1 MGGTRFMVIKF
12 KELLKTAVFAVLGVL
27 IIIAIIYFLVP
38 KNSSTALYEPGVYT
52 SSIQLENESIDVQ
65 VTVDKNSIKDIALIH
80 TTESL
85 PVFYP
90 LFEETA
96 STMSKEIVKKQS
108 LDIRLPEEASVTA
121 QLIMDAVQDG
131 LTQAEIK

>member
-1 MGGTRFMVIKF
+1 MSGTKFMVIKF
-12 KELLKTAVFAVLGVL
+12 KELLKTAIFAILGIL

-38 KNSSTALYEPGVYT
+38 KGSDTALYNPGTYT
-52 SSIQLENESIDVQ
+52 SSIILDHEEIDVK
-65 VTVDKNSIKDIALIH
+65 VTVDETSIKDIALVH

-96 STMSKEIVKKQS
+96 TSMAGEIVKKQT
-108 LDIRLPEEASVTA
+108 LDIIIPEEASVTA
-121 QLIMDAVQDG
+121 QLLMDAISDG
-131 LTQAEIK
+131 LEQAKIE